1 MMTTATNTHI
11 PIGEHTITVGL
22 GELKVTKDPA
32 MSLACFGLGSCIDL
46 CAYDPISKV
55 AGMVHIVLP
64 ESNNHSNQGIAAAK
78 YADIA
83 VPLLLEEMTRLG
95 ALKSRLVI
103 KLIGGAQMIQAAGF
117 EAILDMGARNLEMT
131 KKALAS
137 EGIRISG
144 ADTGGTQGRSVW
156 LSVVSGKVMVR
167 TAGRELQEL

>member
-1 MMTTATNTHI
+1 MMTASNHI
-11 PIGEHTITVGL
+11 PVDEHTITVGL

-46 CAYDPISKV
+46 CAYDPMTKV

-64 ESNNHSNQGIAAAK
+64 ESNHNNHGIAAAK

-95 ALKSRLVI
+95 ALRSRLVV

-117 EAILDMGARNLEMT
+117 ESALDMGTRNLEMT
-131 KKALAS
+131 KKTLAS

-144 ADTGGTQGRSVW
+144 TDTGGTQGRSVW
-156 LSVVSGKVMVR
+156 LSVDSGKVMVR
-167 TAGRELQEL
+167 TAGKALEEL